1 MKIFLSFVRKEFIH
15 ILRDMRTMLIVMF
28 MPVILM
34 LLFGFAITT
43 EIKNIDVMV
52 VVDQYS
58 PDVRNQLTALE
69 NNPYITFKGTIH
81 ERDVDARL
89 RSGECAAVVMF
100 AREGRRNIVLDAS
113 NPSISASVGS
123 YLTQILQGAETQ
135 RDAVKTRPG
144 TPPQTGTLPVT
155 TYMRHN
161 PQLKSSYNFVP
172 GVMGLI
178 LILIC
183 SIMTCVSVV
192 REKEMGTMEVLLVS
206 PVKPIYVVL
215 PKMIPYFVISLINII
230 TILLIS
236 HFVLSMPVYGN
247 LPTLLALCILY
258 IVLSLALGLFISTMV
273 KSQMVAL
280 IICAMVM
287 MVPMMMLS
295 GMLYPIENLPPVLKE
310 VSYFVP
316 ARWFIEAIRKVM
328 VEGLGMGAIWEE
340 MLILTA
346 MTVFLFGVSLR
357 KFDDR
362 LEKSP
367 RPRAKQKT
375 VNSKR

>member
-43 EIKNIDVMV
+43 EIKNIDVMT
-52 VVDQYS
+52 VVDKYS
-58 PDVRNQLTALE
+58 PDVRSELTALE
-69 NNPYITFKGTIH
+69 NNPYITYKGTIR
-81 ERDVDARL
+81 ESDVDAML
-89 RSGECAAVVMF
+89 RSGKCAAVVMF
-100 AREGRRNIVLDAS
+100 ACDGRRNIVLDAS

-123 YLTQILQGAETQ
+123 YLTQILQGVEAQE
-135 RDAVKTRPG
+135 AMKNTRSG
-144 TPPQTGTLPVT
+144 MTPQTATLPVT

-192 REKEMGTMEVLLVS
+192 REKEMGTLEVLLVS

-258 IVLSLALGLFISTMV
+258 IVLSLALGLFISTLV

-295 GMLYPIENLPPVLKE
+295 GMLYPIENLPPGLKE

-357 KFDDR
+357 KFNDR
-362 LEKSP
+362 LEKKP
-367 RPRAKQKT
+367 KAKKQI
-375 VNSKR
+375 NSKQ

>member
-1 MKIFLSFVRKEFIH
+1 MKVFLSFVRKEFIH
-15 ILRDMRTMLIVMF
+15 ILRDVRTMLIVLI
-28 MPVILM
+28 MPVVLM

-43 EIKNIDVMV
+43 EIKNIDVMA
-52 VVDQYS
+52 VVDHYT
-58 PDVRNQLTALE
+58 PDVRNELTALE
-69 NNPYITFKGTIH
+69 SNPYITFKGIICEH
-81 ERDVDARL
+81 DVDAML
-89 RSGECAAVVMF
+89 RRGDCVAVVMF
-100 AREGRRNIVLDAS
+100 ARDGKRNIVLDAS

-123 YLTQILQGAETQ
+123 YLTQILQGVEQNQDISSQSA
-135 RDAVKTRPG
+135 
-144 TPPQTGTLPVT
+144 TLPVT

-161 PQLKSSYNFVP
+161 PQLKSAYNFVP

-215 PKMIPYFVISLINII
+215 PKMIPYFVISLINIV

-236 HFVLSMPVYGN
+236 HFVLDMPVYGN
-247 LPTLLALCILY
+247 LPTLLALCVLY
-258 IVLSLALGLFISTMV
+258 IVLSLALGLFISTLV
-273 KSQMVAL
+273 RSQMVAL

-295 GMLYPIENLPPVLKE
+295 GMLYPIENLPPGLKE
-310 VSYFVP
+310 VSYLVP

-328 VEGLGMGAIWEE
+328 VEGLGMGSIWKD

-346 MTVFLFGVSLR
+346 MTVFFFVVRLR
-357 KFDDR
+357 KFNDR
-362 LEKSP
+362 LE
-367 RPRAKQKT
+367 
-375 VNSKR
+375 

>member
-15 ILRDMRTMLIVMF
+15 ILRDMRTMLIVLF
-28 MPVILM
+28 MPVVLM

-43 EIKNIDVMV
+43 EIKNIDLMV
-52 VVDQYS
+52 VVDRYT
-58 PDVRNQLTALE
+58 PDVRSELTTLE
-69 NNPYITFKGTIH
+69 NNPYITFKGVIC
-81 ERDVDARL
+81 EREVDAKL
-89 RSGECAAVVMF
+89 RSGECVAVVMF
-100 AREGRRNIVLDAS
+100 ARDGKRNIVLDAS

-123 YLTQILQGAETQ
+123 YLTQILQGVEAQ
-135 RDAVKTRPG
+135 KAMKNAQYDM
-144 TPPQTGTLPVT
+144 PQIGTLPVT

-215 PKMIPYFVISLINII
+215 PKMIPYFVISLFNII

-247 LPTLLALCILY
+247 LPTLITLCVLY
-258 IVLSLALGLFISTMV
+258 IILSLALGLLISTLV
-273 KSQMVAL
+273 RSQMIAL

-295 GMLYPIENLPPVLKE
+295 GMLYPLENLPPVLKE

-328 VEGLGMGAIWEE
+328 VEGLGMASIWEE

-346 MTVFLFGVSLR
+346 MTVFLFWVSLR
-357 KFDDR
+357 KFNDR
-362 LEKSP
+362 LE
-367 RPRAKQKT
+367 
-375 VNSKR
+375 

>member
-15 ILRDMRTMLIVMF
+15 ILRDVRTMLIVLF
-28 MPVILM
+28 MPVVLM

-43 EIKNIDVMV
+43 EIKNIDLMA

-58 PDVRNQLTALE
+58 PDVRGELTALE
-69 NNPYITFKGTIH
+69 NNPYITFKGIIH
-81 ERDVDARL
+81 ERDVDVKL
-89 RSGECAAVVMF
+89 RSGDCVAVVMF
-100 AREGRRNIVLDAS
+100 ARDGKRNIVLDAS

-123 YLTQILQGAETQ
+123 YLTQILQGVEAQEAMNNTRFGTSQ
-135 RDAVKTRPG
+135 QNVK
-144 TPPQTGTLPVT
+144 LPVT

-161 PQLKSSYNFVP
+161 PQLKSAYNFVP

-192 REKEMGTMEVLLVS
+192 REKDMGTMEVLLVS

-215 PKMIPYFVISLINII
+215 PKMIPYFVISLINIA

-236 HFVLSMPVYGN
+236 HFVLDMPVYGN
-247 LPTLLALCILY
+247 LPTLLALCVLY
-258 IVLSLALGLFISTMV
+258 IVLSLALGLLISTLV
-273 KSQMVAL
+273 ESQMVAL

-295 GMLYPIENLPPVLKE
+295 GMLYPLENLPPGLKE
-310 VSYFVP
+310 VSFFVP

-328 VEGLGMGAIWEE
+328 VEGLGMSAIWKE

-346 MTVFLFGVSLR
+346 MTVFFFVVSLR
-357 KFDDR
+357 KFNDR
-362 LEKSP
+362 LE
-367 RPRAKQKT
+367 
-375 VNSKR
+375 

>member
-1 MKIFLSFVRKEFIH
+1 MKVFLSFVRKEFIH
-15 ILRDMRTMLIVMF
+15 ILRDVRTMLIVLI
-28 MPVILM
+28 MPVVLM

-43 EIKNIDVMV
+43 EIKNIDVMA
-52 VVDQYS
+52 VVDHYT
-58 PDVRNQLTALE
+58 PDVRNELTALE
-69 NNPYITFKGTIH
+69 SNPYITFKGIICEH
-81 ERDVDARL
+81 DVDAML
-89 RSGECAAVVMF
+89 RGGDCVAVVMF
-100 AREGRRNIVLDAS
+100 ARDGKRNIVLDAS

-123 YLTQILQGAETQ
+123 YLTQILQGVEQ
-135 RDAVKTRPG
+135 NQDISSQSV
-144 TPPQTGTLPVT
+144 TLPVT

-161 PQLKSSYNFVP
+161 PQLKSAYNFVP

-215 PKMIPYFVISLINII
+215 PKMIPYFVISLINIV

-236 HFVLSMPVYGN
+236 HFVLDMPVYGN
-247 LPTLLALCILY
+247 LPTLLALCVLY
-258 IVLSLALGLFISTMV
+258 IVLSLALGLFISTLV
-273 KSQMVAL
+273 RSQMVAL

-295 GMLYPIENLPPVLKE
+295 GMLYPIENLPPGLKE
-310 VSYFVP
+310 VSYLVP

-328 VEGLGMGAIWEE
+328 VEGLGMGSIWKD

-346 MTVFLFGVSLR
+346 MTVFFFVVSLR
-357 KFDDR
+357 KFNDR
-362 LEKSP
+362 LE
-367 RPRAKQKT
+367 
-375 VNSKR
+375 